1 MSWLEPPLVF
11 SLPFPPPCVSCPV
24 VSSIPMCVCHHS
36 HVLSCLPS
44 VCVRQGTSTVCVLV
58 GTHQHT
64 ALLCTILSRLLF
76 LCLSST
82 TITLNFR
89 PSLSLRET
97 SGGMANTIN
106 TPVSSKQRVEKR
118 GAAQTRAGLRPQ
130 RHSPHLSLFAHC
142 VVGTL
147 SAASLTQPHKKSL
160 SCKKREEK
168 RDYDTWCSQV
178 VSNPSTNQARRG
190 LTSLIRREVVL
201 SSWYGRYSFSY
212 LRFVDFCQRTSWQR
226 GNHTVS
232 KKRGGDNRAVVSRQ
246 GVFV

>member
-1 MSWLEPPLVF
+1 MSCLVF
-11 SLPFPPPCVSCPV
+11 PL
-24 VSSIPMCVCHHS
+24 
-36 HVLSCLPS
+36 
-44 VCVRQGTSTVCVLV
+44 CVRQGTSTVCVLV

-89 PSLSLRET
+89 PSLSLSERNEW
-97 SGGMANTIN
+97 GEWQ
-106 TPVSSKQRVEKR
+106 TPSTHLCLPNNVWKKG
-118 GAAQTRAGLRPQ
+118 GAAQTRPGLRPQ

-142 VVGTL
+142 VVATL

-178 VSNPSTNQARRG
+178 VSNPSTNQARTG

-201 SSWYGRYSFSY
+201 SSWYGRNSFFC
-212 LRFVDFCQRTSWQR
+212 LRFVGFCQCTS
-226 GNHTVS
+226 
-232 KKRGGDNRAVVSRQ
+232 
-246 GVFV
+246 